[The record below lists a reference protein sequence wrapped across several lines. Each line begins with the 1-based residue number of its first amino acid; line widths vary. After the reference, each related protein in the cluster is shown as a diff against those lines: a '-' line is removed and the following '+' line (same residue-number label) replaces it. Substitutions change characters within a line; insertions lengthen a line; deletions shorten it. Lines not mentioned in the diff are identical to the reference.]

1 MSDITMCQNK
11 SCPSCEQCLR
21 FKASPNPFVQ
31 SYADMKPEG
40 DDTECEYYLELFG
53 LKLPEKS

>member
-11 SCPSCEQCLR
+11 DCPSCEQCFR
-21 FKASPNPFVQ
+21 FKAPPNPFVQ

-40 DDTECEYYLELFG
+40 DDTECEYFLEI
-53 LKLPEKS
+53 KR